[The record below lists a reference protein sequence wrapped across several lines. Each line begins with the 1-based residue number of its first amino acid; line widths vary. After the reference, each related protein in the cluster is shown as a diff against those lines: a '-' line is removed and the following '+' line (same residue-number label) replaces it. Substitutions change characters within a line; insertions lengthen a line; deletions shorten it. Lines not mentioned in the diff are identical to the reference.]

1 MDPQKFCYA
10 LTSIL
15 RPCLAEYYIM
25 EAKEVRQISTWN
37 AEKFI
42 ICSGQEMHLSKL
54 SNLAMTVFFFVS
66 NCLFLYNKTASCEA
80 VFEFNDYISVS
91 LACVPVRL

>member
-25 EAKEVRQISTWN
+25 EVKEVRQISTWN

-42 ICSGQEMHLSKL
+42 ICSGQEMHLGKIIQL
-54 SNLAMTVFFFVS
+54 SYDRFFF
-66 NCLFLYNKTASCEA
+66 LFPIVCFCITKQPVVKLCS
-80 VFEFNDYISVS
+80 S
-91 LACVPVRL
+91 LIP

>member
-25 EAKEVRQISTWN
+25 EVKEVRQISTWN

-42 ICSGQEMHLSKL
+42 ICSGQEMHLGKIIQL
-54 SNLAMTVFFFVS
+54 SYDRFFFFVS
-66 NCLFLYNKTASCEA
+66 NCLFLYNKAASCEA
-80 VFEFNDYISVS
+80 VFEFNSVS